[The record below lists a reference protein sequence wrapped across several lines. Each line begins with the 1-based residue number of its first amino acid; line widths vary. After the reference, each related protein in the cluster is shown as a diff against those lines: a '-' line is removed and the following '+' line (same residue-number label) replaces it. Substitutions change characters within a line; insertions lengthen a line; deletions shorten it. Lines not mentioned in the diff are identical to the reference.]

1 MAPSADVHPP
11 TSVIDTL
18 KQTVSHVENVLPT
31 SLMPVQH
38 PSSTPAEI
46 AQAFCDSIQAAFTAR
61 DADGIIRHFTN
72 DGWWRDILTVDF
84 DFNSIRKDE
93 IKGHLSKYG
102 IPEISSLKVV
112 KPHDARINDGAG
124 WLEGF
129 TTYETPEARG
139 KGFLRLK
146 ESSPGAGDWKA
157 FTFFTTLWEVKGH
170 EEFAG
175 ARRPLG
181 AEHGEH
187 SSSEN
192 WLDKRIKQQKFED
205 EDPTVL
211 VLGAGQN
218 GLNIAARLGALGIK
232 TLVVEKNARV
242 GDSWRRRYHTLCLH
256 DPIFADHLA
265 YMRFPETYPV
275 YIPKDMIA
283 NFFEHYADI
292 MQLNVWLQS
301 TIERNPVFDPQTKKW
316 TVRVHREGQDDR
328 VLNVSH
334 IVLATGFSGEPRKPT
349 FPIDE
354 FKGIV
359 HHSAV
364 HPGAHGQGWEGKKA
378 VVIGCCNSGHDIAAD
393 AYEHGLDTTIVQ
405 RSSTY
410 VMSSEH
416 GIPGLLNGVYEE
428 NGPPLDDA
436 DMMLASLPI
445 DLLAEFHTEAT
456 KQIAIKDKPLLDGL
470 EKAGF
475 KLNHYPAGLFC
486 KYYRDGGGYYIDVG
500 CSRLIADGKIK
511 VKQGVEVERLTKDG
525 VLFKDG
531 VELKADIVVL
541 ALGYTSQRDTVRRI
555 VGDDVADRLGGL
567 WGQDAQG
574 EIPGVWRY
582 SGVQRFWLQ
591 SGNLAQARIFSKH
604 LALQI
609 QMIEL
614 GLREQQDG
622 AVSYKHIHDP
632 RF

>member
-1 MAPSADVHPP
+1 MAPSADIHPP

-18 KQTVSHVENVLPT
+18 KQTVSHIEN
-31 SLMPVQH
+31 
-38 PSSTPAEI
+38 
-46 AQAFCDSIQAAFTAR
+46 AAFTAR

-84 DFNSIRKDE
+84 DFNSILKDE

-102 IPEISSLKVV
+102 IPEISSLTVV
-112 KPHDARINDGAG
+112 KLHDARINDGAG
-124 WLEGF
+124 WLEAF
-129 TTYETPEARG
+129 TTYETLEARG

-146 ESSPGAGDWKA
+146 QSSPGTGDWKA

-175 ARRPLG
+175 ARRPIG

-192 WLDKRIKQQKFED
+192 WLDKRIKQQKFGD
-205 EDPTVL
+205 GDPTVL

-292 MQLNVWLQS
+292 MQLDVWLQS
-301 TIERNPVFDPQTKKW
+301 TIERNPVFDQQTKKW

-328 VLNVSH
+328 VLKVSH

-359 HHSAV
+359 YHSAV

-378 VVIGCCNSGHDIAAD
+378 VVIGCCNMGVHDIAAD

-436 DMMLASLPI
+436 DMMLSSLPI

-470 EKAGF
+470 QKAGF
-475 KLNHYPAGLFC
+475 NSPC
-486 KYYRDGGGYYIDVG
+486 DGGGYYIDVG

-511 VKQGVEVERLTKDG
+511 VKQGVEVERLTEDG
-525 VLFKDG
+525 VLFKDC

-567 WGQDAQG
+567 WGQDAQR
-574 EIPGVWRY
+574 EIPGVWRH

-614 GLREQQDG
+614 GLREQQDD
-622 AVSYKHIHDP
+622 AVSHKHIHDP

>member
-31 SLMPVQH
+31 SLKPVQH

-112 KPHDARINDGAG
+112 KPHDARVNDGAG
-124 WLEGF
+124 WLEAF

-139 KGFLRLK
+139 QGFLRLK

-157 FTFFTTLWEVKGH
+157 FVFFTTLWEINGH

-175 ARRPLG
+175 PRRPLG

-187 SSSEN
+187 SSSDN

-242 GDSWRRRYHTLCLH
+242 GDSWRHRYHTLCLH
-256 DPIFADHLA
+256 DPVWGDSFA
-265 YMRFPETYPV
+265 YMEFPKTFPIYL
-275 YIPKDMIA
+275 PKDKIA
-283 NFFEHYADI
+283 NWMEHYAEI
-292 MQLNVWLQS
+292 MELNVWLKS
-301 TIERNPVFDPQTKKW
+301 TMERDPTYDPQTKKW
-316 TVRVHREGQDDR
+316 TVKIKRDGEEDR

-359 HHSAV
+359 HHSSA
-364 HPGAHGQGWEGKKA
+364 HPGARGKGWEGKKA
-378 VVIGCCNSGHDIAAD
+378 VVIGCCNSGCIAAD

-410 VMSSEH
+410 VMSSKH
-416 GIPGLLNGVYEE
+416 GIPGLLGGVYEE
-428 NGPPLDDA
+428 NGPPLENA
-436 DMMLASLPI
+436 DIMLASLPI

-456 KQIAIKDKPLLDGL
+456 KQIALKDKPLLDDL
-470 EKAGF
+470 QKAGF
-475 KLNHYPAGLFC
+475 KLRDYPAGLFLR
-486 KYYRDGGGYYIDVG
+486 YFRHGGGYYIDVG

-511 VKQGVEVERLTKDG
+511 VKQGVEVEKLTEDG

-541 ALGYTSQRDTVRRI
+541 ALGYTSQRETVRRI
-555 VGDDVADRLGGL
+555 VGDDVANRLGSV

-574 EIPGVWRY
+574 EIPSVWRY
-582 SGVQRFWLQ
+582 SGVPRFWLQ
-591 SGNLAQARIFSKH
+591 SGNLFQCRVFSKH

-614 GLREQQDG
+614 GLREQQDD

>member
-72 DGWWRDILTVDF
+72 DGWWRDILVRLSAPPQLVLCSRPWHFRLSDPFTDRLPYPASLSAPTRPPTSPQTVDF

-242 GDSWRRRYHTLCLH
+242 GDSWRRRYHTLCLR
-256 DPIFADHLA
+256 ASNL
-265 YMRFPETYPV
+265 
-275 YIPKDMIA
+275 
-283 NFFEHYADI
+283 
-292 MQLNVWLQS
+292 
-301 TIERNPVFDPQTKKW
+301 
-316 TVRVHREGQDDR
+316 
-328 VLNVSH
+328 
-334 IVLATGFSGEPRKPT
+334 
-349 FPIDE
+349 
-354 FKGIV
+354 
-359 HHSAV
+359 HSARFFV
-364 HPGAHGQGWEGKKA
+364 ANGHLGRRRPHLCRPPRLHALPRDLPRLHPQ
-378 VVIGCCNSGHDIAAD
+378 GHDR
-393 AYEHGLDTTIVQ
+393 Q
-405 RSSTY
+405 
-410 VMSSEH
+410 
-416 GIPGLLNGVYEE
+416 LLRALCV
-428 NGPPLDDA
+428 
-436 DMMLASLPI
+436 
-445 DLLAEFHTEAT
+445 
-456 KQIAIKDKPLLDGL
+456 PLLCL
-470 EKAGF
+470 
-475 KLNHYPAGLFC
+475 
-486 KYYRDGGGYYIDVG
+486 
-500 CSRLIADGKIK
+500 
-511 VKQGVEVERLTKDG
+511 
-525 VLFKDG
+525 
-531 VELKADIVVL
+531 
-541 ALGYTSQRDTVRRI
+541 
-555 VGDDVADRLGGL
+555 
-567 WGQDAQG
+567 
-574 EIPGVWRY
+574 
-582 SGVQRFWLQ
+582 LQ
-591 SGNLAQARIFSKH
+591 HRS
-604 LALQI
+604 
-609 QMIEL
+609 
-614 GLREQQDG
+614 
-622 AVSYKHIHDP
+622 
-632 RF
+632 

>member
-1 MAPSADVHPP
+1 MAPSADVRPQ

-18 KQTVSHVENVLPT
+18 KPTVTHVENVLPT
-31 SLMPVQH
+31 SLKPVQH

-46 AQAFCDSIQAAFTAR
+46 AQAFCESIQAAFTAR
-61 DADGIIRHFTN
+61 DADGIIRHFTS

-84 DFNSIRKDE
+84 DFNSIRKDQ

-124 WLEGF
+124 WLEAF

-157 FTFFTTLWEVKGH
+157 FTFFTTLWEIKGH
-170 EEFAG
+170 EEFTG
-175 ARRPLG
+175 ARRPMG

-275 YIPKDMIA
+275 YLPKDMIA

-301 TIERNPVFDPQTKKW
+301 SIERNPVFDPQTKKW
-316 TVRVHREGQDDR
+316 TVRVKREAQDDR

-334 IVLATGFSGEPRKPT
+334 IVLATGFSGMPRKPS

-354 FKGIV
+354 FKGII

-378 VVIGCCNSGHDIAAD
+378 IVIGGCNSGHDIAAD
-393 AYEHGLDTTIVQ
+393 AYEHGLDTTMVQ

-416 GIPGLLNGVYEE
+416 GIPGLLNGIYEE

-436 DMMLASLPI
+436 DMMFGSLPI

-456 KQIAIKDKPLLDGL
+456 KQIAIKDKPMLDGL

-486 KYYRDGGGYYIDVG
+486 KYWRDGGKSYVIDVG
-500 CSRLIADGKIK
+500 CSKLIADGKIK
-511 VKQGVEVERLTKDG
+511 VKQGVAVEKLSRDG
-525 VLFKDG
+525 VVFQDG
-531 VELKADIVVL
+531 TELKADIVVL
-541 ALGYTSQRDTVRRI
+541 AIGYTSQRETVRQ
-555 VGDDVADRLGGL
+555 VVSDDVADRLGGL

-591 SGNLAQARIFSKH
+591 H

-614 GLREQQDG
+614 GLREQQDD